1 MQAIVNV
8 NEEWGIGRDGELLVN
23 IPDDMKFFRNTT
35 AGGVLIMGRK
45 TLESF
50 PGAKPLKG
58 RVNIVLTREPS
69 RIRQESIEAA
79 DEYLGDFRL
88 LKLTH
93 AEGTDT
99 HISGQAVQAEDER
112 LARFRTLCHQV
123 ILHRDAPIAERP
135 TVLVTV
141 DTAETVATLCRELNS
156 DSVYVVGGASIYEQ
170 MLKYCDTCLVTMND
184 SKNEPDTYFPN
195 LDLLSEWECSARGET
210 REHEGIHY
218 HFDTYVRVSGGEHN
232 IDNIHLSEIDS
243 TNDYAKRLIE
253 QHRRDGIE
261 LPDCTL
267 ISADRQSAG
276 RGRCGKSFESP
287 EGGSIYMT
295 IILRLNKLPEHCM
308 LITPAAAVG
317 TLEAL
322 EAAGSKHLGIKWVND
337 IYLDEG
343 KVCGIL
349 TEAVMDESGTK
360 IEYAVVGI
368 GVNIDADIASFPEEV
383 RDIAATLT
391 GLKNSKEEIIFSIAK
406 QVTSKIY
413 AAVQGDLSFMRIY
426 RERSILT
433 RKCVSWEDDR
443 GRHSGRVLGINDSG
457 SLEVDEGGKKT
468 VLQSGEVSVNT
479 FIGT

>member
-88 LKLTH
+88 LKLKH

-141 DTAETVATLCRELNS
+141 DTAETAAALCREIGG

-170 MLKYCDTCLVTMND
+170 MLKHCDICLVTMND

-287 EGGSIYMT
+287 KGGSIYMT
-295 IILRLNKLPEHCM
+295 LILGLNKLPEHCM

-337 IYLDEG
+337 LYLDEG

-391 GLKNSKEEIIFSIAK
+391 GLKNSKEEVIFSIAK

-457 SLEVDEGGKKT
+457 SLEVDEDGKKT